1 MPRFA
6 AGGSANLSLKRDF
19 KYTGK
24 DKKRP
29 TGGHFDVDSRMST
42 LGFFGAQGTKTDM
55 FDRQKRLES
64 YKDYVAQEKKR
75 RADIIAKDLAERKGR
90 LMKAYVSAA
99 MAIGAQAIS
108 GAMNNQSTETVGG
121 GDRTG
126 SFDIEMFPNGRSAGG
141 EIPRFAAGGSANQA
155 HGRIPGMVMGGE
167 YIMSPQ
173 ATQQYGSGFMA
184 QLNRGQ
190 LPGFAEGGLVGGEKA
205 GSEDEESKAKET
217 SSTTNNV
224 NISISID
231 KTGNAETSEGESASE
246 GQNDED
252 VTKSKEFSQAIKS
265 VVLEEIVKQQR
276 PGGLLRDND
285 SKG

>member
-1 MPRFA
+1 MSRGGKIPSYA
-6 AGGSANLSLKRDF
+6 LGGSTS
-19 KYTGK
+19 
-24 DKKRP
+24 
-29 TGGHFDVDSRMST
+29 
-42 LGFFGAQGTKTDM
+42 
-55 FDRQKRLES
+55 
-64 YKDYVAQEKKR
+64 
-75 RADIIAKDLAERKGR
+75 
-90 LMKAYVSAA
+90 
-99 MAIGAQAIS
+99 
-108 GAMNNQSTETVGG
+108 
-121 GDRTG
+121 
-126 SFDIEMFPNGRSAGG
+126 
-141 EIPRFAAGGSANQA
+141 
-155 HGRIPGMVMGGE
+155 GRIPGMVMGGE

>member
-1 MPRFA
+1 
-6 AGGSANLSLKRDF
+6 
-19 KYTGK
+19 
-24 DKKRP
+24 
-29 TGGHFDVDSRMST
+29 
-42 LGFFGAQGTKTDM
+42 
-55 FDRQKRLES
+55 
-64 YKDYVAQEKKR
+64 
-75 RADIIAKDLAERKGR
+75 
-90 LMKAYVSAA
+90 MKAYTSAA
-99 MAIGAQAIS
+99 MAIAGQAIS
-108 GAMNNQSTETVGG
+108 GAMQGQ
-121 GDRTG
+121 GD
-126 SFDIEMFPNGRSAGG
+126 SFDITKTGNPNIDGSVLKPSEFKFSLNSGSTGFASGG
-141 EIPRFAAGGSANQA
+141 QA

-224 NISISID
+224 NISINID